1 MGSLL
6 TGVLQEAVNP
16 SYLLAWIPET
26 LLNEKGQ
33 TEWDK
38 FVKIEERPILDTEED
53 GVLHCCLCQFRVLKM
68 GNVQTPS

>member
-1 MGSLL
+1 MVLSWIL
-6 TGVLQEAVNP
+6 TGEFQDAVNP

-38 FVKIEERPILDTEED
+38 FVKIEERPILDTED
-53 GVLHCCLCQFRVLKM
+53 DGMYRLLPHSGVLFDQHC
-68 GNVQTPS
+68 PE